1 MSLGCASSYTAS
13 IYTRGGKT
21 FVMSIDGP
29 TEIHWSRT
37 NNATSTASCVIDGAS
52 ADCCAGLGSVDP
64 FAHELRIDRDGV
76 LVWQG
81 PVVTMEYEFDK
92 VTINAAD
99 LSVWLDRRRVL
110 NKFVRESIL
119 PEQWAR
125 KMIEQAIMRDNSMY
139 LTYSIWSSSVGGGI
153 DRMIRAKE
161 FKTVASELSDLAN
174 TWIDWWV
181 IDRVIYLAG
190 YMFVGAS
197 ASVNDSHFDE
207 VGTITVSGEQIGN
220 DYVVQGRGR
229 GSAGVEK
236 YGYSGDLGSGSYLG
250 LHMRVLSDDNLHKVE
265 QLDGKASSLANKYN
279 RLTHT
284 FSGGTLGPTFPL
296 GVNSITPGVV
306 LSVSLSETCRSV
318 SGSFRIEN
326 VKCDVNDEGET
337 LSIEVQ
343 RLGAG

>member
-13 IYTRGGKT
+13 IYARGGKT
-21 FVMSIDGP
+21 FVASLDP
-29 TEIHWSRT
+29 SSLFWSRT
-37 NNATSTASCVIDGAS
+37 NNATSTATCVIDGAS
-52 ADCCAGLGSVDP
+52 ADCCGSLGSVDP

-81 PVVTMEYEFDK
+81 PVTTIEYEVDK

-99 LSVWLDRRRVL
+99 LSIWLDRRRVL
-110 NKFVRESIL
+110 NKFDRENIL

-161 FKTVASELSDLAN
+161 FKTVASELADLAN

-207 VGTITVSGEQIGN
+207 VGKVTVGGEQIGN

-236 YGYSGDLGSGSYLG
+236 YGYSGDHGTGSYLG
-250 LHMRVLSDDNLHKVE
+250 LHMRVVSDDNLHKVD
-265 QLDGKASSLANKYN
+265 QLDAKASSLADKYN
-279 RLTHT
+279 RLTTT
-284 FSGGTLGPTFPL
+284 FGGGTLGPTFPL
-296 GVNSITPGVV
+296 GVNAITPGTV
-306 LSVSLSETCRSV
+306 LSVSLSETCRAI
-318 SGSFRIEN
+318 SGNFRIEN
-326 VKCDVNDEGET
+326 VKCDVDEKGEE